1 MKRFFSICLLIFFAF
16 RFYANDFQLE
26 LDNRQYFGTVAKI
39 TVNDDNLNIRLKP
52 STSSL
57 KIGKLKKGDVVTVK
71 GYSDKRE
78 RIDNFDGY
86 WLKIQIEKNDIIKD
100 YASDTFGWYGWVFSK
115 YVDIDP
121 KIDVSTFSVLKVNLA
136 TKSTSLSL
144 DLEINRNGHKAI
156 VQVYPSKFSKQE
168 SYCFVWSDDIE
179 GFQYSDPV
187 GTFKWNPQTNEIT
200 HITDMGYGCESAWC
214 IISDDEKYLFQDY
227 GTSPGVRA
235 FSIYDIKTNKD
246 LYSGSYLNDLG
257 YDGKTVIIVEKCD
270 SWNINKNRVT
280 DESLKRSEEYKKTLT
295 PKDLESKTIIVRYK
309 LNLDNFKR
317 EYLDCTTVYEQ

>member
-16 RFYANDFQLE
+16 RFYADDFQLE
-26 LDNRQYFGTVAKI
+26 LDNRQYFGTVAKTTI
-39 TVNDDNLNIRLKP
+39 NDDNLNIRLKP
-52 STSSL
+52 SVSSL

-86 WLKIQIEKNDIIKD
+86 WLKIQVEKNDIIKD
-100 YASDTFGWYGWVFSK
+100 YASDNFGWYGWVFSK

-121 KIDVSTFSVLKVNLA
+121 KIDVSTFHVLKVNSA
-136 TKSTSLSL
+136 TKSTTLSL
-144 DLEINRNGHKAI
+144 DLEIDRNGQKAI
-156 VQVYPSKFSKQE
+156 VKVYPRKFPKQE

-179 GFQYSDPV
+179 DFQYSDPV
-187 GTFKWNPQTNEIT
+187 GTFKWNPKTNEIT
-200 HITDMGYGCESAWC
+200 HITDMGYDCESAWC

-235 FSIYDIKTNKD
+235 FAVYDVKTNKD
-246 LYSGSYLNDLG
+246 LYSGSYLDDLE
-257 YDGKTVIIVEKCD
+257 YDGKTVIIVEECD
-270 SWNINKNRVT
+270 WWSINKNRVT
-280 DESLKRSEEYKKTLT
+280 DESLKRSEEYKKTLN
-295 PKDLESKTIIVRYK
+295 PKDLESKIIVVRYK

>member
-16 RFYANDFQLE
+16 RFYADDFQLE
-26 LDNRQYFGTVAKI
+26 LDSRQYFGTVAKTTI
-39 TVNDDNLNIRLKP
+39 NDDNLNIRLKP
-52 STSSL
+52 SVSSL

-86 WLKIQIEKNDIIKD
+86 WLKIQVEKNDIIKD
-100 YASDTFGWYGWVFSK
+100 YASDNFGWYGWVFSK

-121 KIDVSTFSVLKVNLA
+121 KIDVSTFHVLKVNSA
-136 TKSTSLSL
+136 TKSTTLSL
-144 DLEINRNGHKAI
+144 DLEIDRNGQKAI
-156 VQVYPSKFSKQE
+156 VKVYPRKFPKQE

-179 GFQYSDPV
+179 DFQYSDPV
-187 GTFKWNPQTNEIT
+187 GTFKWNPKTNEIT
-200 HITDMGYGCESAWC
+200 HITDMGYDCESAWC

-235 FSIYDIKTNKD
+235 FAVYDIKTNKD
-246 LYSGSYLNDLG
+246 LYSGSYLDDLE
-257 YDGKTVIIVEKCD
+257 YDGKTVIIVEECD
-270 SWNINKNRVT
+270 WWNINENRVT
-280 DESLKRSEEYKKTLT
+280 NESLKRSEEYKKTLN
-295 PKDLESKTIIVRYK
+295 PKDLESKSIVVRYK

>member
-179 GFQYSDPV
+179 DFQYSDPV

>member
-1 MKRFFSICLLIFFAF
+1 MKRFFSICLLVFFTF
-16 RFYANDFQLE
+16 RFYADDFQLE
-26 LDNRQYFGTVAKI
+26 LDNRQYFGTVAKTTI
-39 TVNDDNLNIRLKP
+39 NDDNLNIRLKP
-52 STSSL
+52 SVSSL
-57 KIGKLKKGDVVTVK
+57 KIGKLKKGDTVTVK

-86 WLKIQIEKNDIIKD
+86 WLKIQVEKNDIIKD

-121 KIDVSTFSVLKVNLA
+121 KIDVSTFRVLKVNSA
-136 TKSTSLSL
+136 TKSTILSL
-144 DLEINRNGHKAI
+144 DLEIDRNGQKAI
-156 VQVYPSKFSKQE
+156 VKVYPHKFPKQE
-168 SYCFVWSDDIE
+168 SYCFVWSDDIAD
-179 GFQYSDPV
+179 FQYSDPV
-187 GTFKWNPQTNEIT
+187 GTFKWNPKTNEIT
-200 HITDMGYGCESAWC
+200 HITDMGYDCESAWC

-235 FSIYDIKTNKD
+235 FAVYDVKTNKG
-246 LYSGSYLNDLG
+246 LYSGSYLRDLE

-270 SWNINKNRVT
+270 WWNISKNRVT

-295 PKDLESKTIIVRYK
+295 PQDLESKSIVVRYK

>member
-16 RFYANDFQLE
+16 RFYADDFQLE
-26 LDNRQYFGTVAKI
+26 LDNRQYFGTVAKTTI
-39 TVNDDNLNIRLKP
+39 NDDNLNIRLKP
-52 STSSL
+52 SVSSL

-86 WLKIQIEKNDIIKD
+86 WLKIQVEKNDIIKD
-100 YASDTFGWYGWVFSK
+100 YASDNFGWYGWVFSK

-121 KIDVSTFSVLKVNLA
+121 KIDVSTFHVLKVNSA
-136 TKSTSLSL
+136 TKSTTLSL
-144 DLEINRNGHKAI
+144 DLEIDRNGQKAI
-156 VQVYPSKFSKQE
+156 VKVYPRKFPKQE

-179 GFQYSDPV
+179 DFQYSDPV
-187 GTFKWNPQTNEIT
+187 GTFKWNPKTNEIT
-200 HITDMGYGCESAWC
+200 HITDMGYDCESAWC

-235 FSIYDIKTNKD
+235 FAVYDVKTNKG
-246 LYSGSYLNDLG
+246 LYSGSYLRDLE
-257 YDGKTVIIVEKCD
+257 YDGKTVIIVEECD
-270 SWNINKNRVT
+270 WWSINKNRVT
-280 DESLKRSEEYKKTLT
+280 DESLKRSEEYKKTLN
-295 PKDLESKTIIVRYK
+295 PKDLESKIIVVRYK

>member
-100 YASDTFGWYGWVFSK
+100 YASDSFGWYGWVFSK